1 MDPTLAFPLLVGL
14 IGVALF
20 FDFLNGLHDAANSIA
35 TIVSTRVLR
44 PQYAVFWAA
53 FFNFIAFLF
62 FGLHVAETIGR
73 GIVSADIV
81 TPQVVFAAL
90 VGAIAWNIIT
100 WLYGIP
106 SSSSHAL
113 IGGLVGG
120 AVAKAGSVAI
130 VWAGL
135 LKTVAAIV
143 LSPLTGFVLA
153 LVLILTVSWIF
164 VRQTPF
170 AVDNT
175 FRTLQFVSASLYSLG
190 HGGNDAQKTMGII
203 AVLLY
208 SQGMLGGEFYVPFWV
223 VITCQ
228 AMLALGTLFG
238 GWRIVHTMGS
248 KITRLNPMQGF
259 CAETGGAI
267 TLFGATWL
275 GIPVS
280 TTHTITGAIVGV
292 GAARRVSAVR
302 WGIAGSIVIAW
313 VVTMPAT
320 AIIAAIVYGL
330 TTLFLT
336 NWPSAGS
343 LVDQVEDVAV
353 GILEPGDLH
362 AVADM
367 DDRLRASC
375 RACRSARRR
384 RPCPSAP

>member
-53 FFNFIAFLF
+53 FFNFIAFMF

-130 VWAGL
+130 VWSGL

-292 GAARRVSAVR
+292 GAARRISAVR

-320 AIIAAIVYGL
+320 AFIAACCYG
-330 TTLFLT
+330 T
-336 NWPSAGS
+336 
-343 LVDQVEDVAV
+343 VA
-353 GILEPGDLH
+353 IF
-362 AVADM
+362 
-367 DDRLRASC
+367 S
-375 RACRSARRR
+375 
-384 RPCPSAP
+384 